1 MSNYRMHPEAHMGRV
16 QLKVSQI
23 ERSVRFYSE
32 VIGLKLLAQTE
43 KTAEFGVEGSG
54 VLLGIEE
61 VPQAQIMRPQSVTG
75 LYHFA
80 ILLPNRTALG
90 TTLRHLAETGISIG
104 QGDHLVSEAFY
115 MNDPDGNGIE
125 IYADRPRSEWKKDAK
140 GEYMMATDPVD
151 VESLLQLAGAW
162 NGLPSGTII
171 GHVHL
176 HVGNLPDARK
186 FYVDGLGF
194 DVVLHFGNAALFV
207 SAGGYHHH
215 MGLNTWAGVGAPAA
229 PANAVG
235 LKYFTIVYP
244 NAGERDQA
252 VTALREAGIE
262 VADTPEGPSALDP
275 FGNRAV
281 LVTDSLS

>member
-1 MSNYRMHPEAHMGRV
+1 MTTYRIHPEAHMGRV
-16 QLKVSQI
+16 QLKVSQL
-23 ERSVRFYSE
+23 ERSITFYTE
-32 VIGLKLLAQTE
+32 IIGLELLSRSE
-43 KTAEFGVEGSG
+43 GRAEFGVEGSG

-61 VPQAQIMRPQSVTG
+61 VANARILRPQSVTG

-80 ILLPNRTALG
+80 ILLPSREALG
-90 TTLRHLAETGISIG
+90 TTLLHLAHTGMEIG

-125 IYADRPRSEWKKDAK
+125 IYADRPRSQWQKDAK
-140 GEYMMATDPVD
+140 GEYVMATDPVD
-151 VESLLQLAGAW
+151 VDSLLKLAGEW
-162 NGLPSGTII
+162 TGLPAGTII

-176 HVGNLPDARK
+176 HVGNLPEARK

-229 PANAVG
+229 PADAVG
-235 LKYFTIVYP
+235 LRYFTLVYP
-244 NAGERDQA
+244 NEEERSKAVAALQAAGF
-252 VTALREAGIE
+252 E
-262 VADTPEGPSALDP
+262 VSETPEGPSALDP
-275 FGNRAV
+275 FGSRAV
-281 LVTDSLS
+281 LTVA

>member
-1 MSNYRMHPEAHMGRV
+1 MSNYRIHPEAHMGRV

-23 ERSVRFYSE
+23 ERSVRFYTE

-43 KTAEFGVEGSG
+43 KAAEFGVDDGD

-80 ILLPNRTALG
+80 ILLPDRTALG
-90 TTLRHLAETGISIG
+90 TALRHLAETGMSIG

-125 IYADRPRSEWKKDAK
+125 IYADRPRSEWQKDAK
-140 GEYMMATDPVD
+140 GEYVMATDPVD
-151 VESLLQLAGAW
+151 VESLLKLAGAW
-162 NGLPSGTII
+162 NGMPSGTVI

-229 PANAVG
+229 PFNAVG

-244 NAGERDQA
+244 NAGERDRA
-252 VTALREAGIE
+252 AAALREAGIE
-262 VADTPEGPSALDP
+262 VTDTPEGTSALDP
-275 FGNRAV
+275 FGNRAI
-281 LVTDSLS
+281 LVAAR

>member
-1 MSNYRMHPEAHMGRV
+1 MNRYSIHPDAHMGRV

-23 ERSVRFYSE
+23 ERSVRYYSE
-32 VIGLKLLAQTE
+32 VIGLELTSRTDT
-43 KTAEFGVEGSG
+43 TAEFGVEGSG

-61 VPQAQIMRPQSVTG
+61 VADAQTPRPQSVTG

-80 ILLPNRTALG
+80 ILLPSRQALG
-90 TTLRHLAETGISIG
+90 TTLRHLAEYGLSIG

-115 MNDPDGNGIE
+115 LNDPDGNGIE
-125 IYADRPRSEWKKDAK
+125 IYADRPRSQWQTDAK
-140 GEYMMATDPVD
+140 GEYVMASDPVD
-151 VESLLQLAGAW
+151 VESLLKLAGAW
-162 NGLPSGTII
+162 NGLPAGTLI

-176 HVGNLPDARK
+176 HVGNLPAARE

-194 DVVLHFGNAALFV
+194 DVVLHFGGGALFV

-235 LKYFTIVYP
+235 LSYFTIEYP
-244 NAGERDQA
+244 NAEALDRA
-252 VTALREAGIE
+252 VEALREAGIE
-262 VADTPEGPSALDP
+262 VANTPEGPSALDP

-281 LVTDSLS
+281 LRFA

>member
-1 MSNYRMHPEAHMGRV
+1 MTAYRIHPEAHMGRV
-16 QLKVSQI
+16 QLKVSQL
-23 ERSVRFYSE
+23 ERSIAFYTE
-32 VIGLKLLAQTE
+32 IIGLELLSQSE
-43 KTAEFGVEGSG
+43 GRAEFGVEGSG

-61 VPQAQIMRPQSVTG
+61 TPNARILRPQSVTG

-80 ILLPNRTALG
+80 ILLPSREALG
-90 TTLRHLAETGISIG
+90 TTLLHLARTGMEIG

-125 IYADRPRSEWKKDAK
+125 IYADRPRSQWQTDAK
-140 GEYMMATDPVD
+140 GEYVMATDPVD
-151 VESLLQLAGAW
+151 VDSLLKLAGEW
-162 NGLPSGTII
+162 KGLPAGTVI

-229 PANAVG
+229 PADAVG
-235 LKYFTIVYP
+235 LQYFTLVYP
-244 NAGERDQA
+244 NAEERSKA
-252 VTALREAGIE
+252 VAALQEAGFE
-262 VADTPEGPSALDP
+262 VSETPEGPSALDP
-275 FGNRAV
+275 FGSRAV
-281 LVTDSLS
+281 LTVA

>member
-1 MSNYRMHPEAHMGRV
+1 MTHYRIHPDAHMGRV

-23 ERSVRFYSE
+23 ERSIRFYHD
-32 VIGLKLLAQTE
+32 VIGLTLIAQTE
-43 KTAEFGVEGSG
+43 KTAEFGVKGSG

-61 VPQAQIMRPQSVTG
+61 VANAQVMQQQSVTG

-80 ILLPNRTALG
+80 ILLPDRASLG
-90 TTLRHLAETGISIG
+90 TVLRHLAESGMSIG

-115 MNDPDGNGIE
+115 LNDPDGNGIE
-125 IYADRPRSEWKKDAK
+125 IYADRPRSQWQKDAN
-140 GEYMMATDPVD
+140 GEYIMGTDPVD
-151 VESLLQLAGAW
+151 VDSLLQLAGVW
-162 NGLPSGTII
+162 NGLPAGTVI

-176 HVGNLPDARK
+176 HVGNLPAARK

-194 DVVLHFGNAALFV
+194 DVVLHFGGSALFV

-235 LKYFTIVYP
+235 LSYFTIEYP
-244 NAGERDQA
+244 NAEECSRAAAALQA
-252 VTALREAGIE
+252 AGIE
-262 VADTPEGPSALDP
+262 VTDTPEGPSVLDP

-281 LVTDSLS
+281 LRVS

>member
-1 MSNYRMHPEAHMGRV
+1 MNRYSIHPDAHMGRV

-23 ERSVRFYSE
+23 ERSVRYYSE
-32 VIGLKLLAQTE
+32 VIGLKLTNRTE
-43 KTAEFGVEGSG
+43 TTAEFGVEGSG

-61 VPQAQIMRPQSVTG
+61 VADAQILPPQSVTG

-80 ILLPNRTALG
+80 ILLPSRQALG
-90 TTLRHLAETGISIG
+90 TTLRHLAEYGLSIG

-115 MNDPDGNGIE
+115 LNDPDGNGIE
-125 IYADRPRSEWKKDAK
+125 IYADRPRSQWQTDAK
-140 GEYMMATDPVD
+140 GEYVMASDPVD
-151 VESLLQLAGAW
+151 VESLLKLAGAW
-162 NGLPSGTII
+162 NGLPAGTVI

-176 HVGNLPDARK
+176 HVGNLPAARK

-194 DVVLHFGNAALFV
+194 DVVLHFGGGALFV

-235 LKYFTIVYP
+235 LSYFTIEYP
-244 NAGERDQA
+244 DAEA
-252 VTALREAGIE
+252 VDRAVEALREAGIE
-262 VADTPEGPSALDP
+262 VANTPEGPSALDP

-281 LVTDSLS
+281 LRFA